1 MWSTQTSKAPL
12 PLGGVGAATS
22 PFSFIHG
29 GTMGGLGGLA
39 RRQHSSAIA
48 TPSRV
53 LMSSMARA
61 SPAAAP
67 RTLCSSASNGSQLM
81 SVGAR
86 VRVG

>member
-39 RRQHSSAIA
+39 RV
-48 TPSRV
+48 RV
-53 LMSSMARA
+53 RLRV
-61 SPAAAP
+61 
-67 RTLCSSASNGSQLM
+67 R
-81 SVGAR
+81 VGAR
-86 VRVG
+86 VRVRVRARLVRVRWAAWAAWRGGSTAARSPRPAGC